1 MCNPVTT
8 FGGRRASS
16 GTQPTMAAANNR
28 LDCFLIFDL
37 IRFPSFFS
45 PSPAQIHS
53 ECGPTRPSHVVNPNL
68 HRPPAAKHLCQGA
81 SSSGQRP
88 TKPIPAAVWRSLLSS
103 NNRCCNCPHAAES
116 RKPTIFKIFYP
127 SCPNQ
132 FEVAWNVSR
141 GYGLPPENFLF
152 HRHGGHIAVYEKQRD
167 MPYVIM
173 HG

>member
-1 MCNPVTT
+1 MWKNLAGNYLLIYIYGGAASKLSYSSQKQTKLQADAVCMCNPVTT

-16 GTQPTMAAANNR
+16 GTQPTMAAANSR
-28 LDCFLIFDL
+28 LDCFLIFEL

-45 PSPAQIHS
+45 PSPAHIHS

-68 HRPPAAKHLCQGA
+68 HRPPAAKHLCQDA

-116 RKPTIFKIFYP
+116 RKPTIF
-127 SCPNQ
+127 
-132 FEVAWNVSR
+132 
-141 GYGLPPENFLF
+141 
-152 HRHGGHIAVYEKQRD
+152 
-167 MPYVIM
+167 
-173 HG
+173 